1 MFRKLLV
8 WGVRR
13 SFAGPGKPWLV
24 SSGAFMA
31 MRMFKSVSTKAEVI
45 DLSNSKPGDKIV
57 IEHLD
62 ITHAQQ
68 IKQIKAAKKAEKRA
82 AKDAK
87 RLARKG

>member
-13 SFAGPGKPWLV
+13 SFTGQSKSV
-24 SSGAFMA
+24 IMSSGALMA
-31 MRMFKSVSTKAEVI
+31 LRMMKSVTTKAEVI
-45 DLSNSKPGDKIV
+45 DLSKTKPGDKIV

-62 ITHAQQ
+62 VTHQQQ
-68 IKQIKAAKKAEKRA
+68 IKAQKRAKKADKRA

-87 RLARKG
+87 RLARRG